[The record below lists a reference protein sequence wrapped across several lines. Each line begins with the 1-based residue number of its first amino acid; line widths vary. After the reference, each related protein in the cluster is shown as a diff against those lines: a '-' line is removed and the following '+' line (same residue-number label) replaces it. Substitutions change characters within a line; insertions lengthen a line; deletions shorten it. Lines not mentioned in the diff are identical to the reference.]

1 MVSSSM
7 LIVDPALLVK
17 VVMEVVV
24 DSGWYSPPPR
34 PRVQTHVDPALPR
47 VLVHHPR

>member
-1 MVSSSM
+1 M
-7 LIVDPALLVK
+7 LIVYPALMLVK

-24 DSGWYSPPPR
+24 DSGWMVFPPIP

>member
-1 MVSSSM
+1 M
-7 LIVDPALLVK
+7 LIVDPALMLVK

-24 DSGWYSPPPR
+24 DSGWMVSHPR